1 MEKAPSRGLFFFSAF
16 LYCASVDEASLDLLL
31 EQMIRLQRD
40 HLQSL
45 ARRIAPELTADDLLQ
60 PHDHPALAGHPDF
73 QFEDGI
79 LAGYLAVRAA
89 LRASR

>member
-1 MEKAPSRGLFFFSAF
+1 VPESARAVEN
-16 LYCASVDEASLDLLL
+16 LVDE
-31 EQMIRLQRD
+31 MIAAQRERLQA
-40 HLQSL
+40 L
-45 ARRIAPELTADDLLQ
+45 ARRIDPSLSPDDLLQ
-60 PHDHPALAGHPDF
+60 PHDHPALSTHPDF